1 MSKVLPL
8 PLPFPTL
15 FNLKS
20 KYGDNMKK
28 MLTTAVVLVAA
39 VCAMAAP
46 DAKNEKKKGS
56 PQTPD
61 QVEAR
66 AKRVI
71 KNAVALFE
79 QKEDERAVGML
90 EAVGRMYPDSQAR
103 WVANLELG
111 RHFLDKRDFDRAGAE
126 LRQAQRSTNELVQAE
141 SLFLQGVTFNTRGK
155 PGEAMMILRRLTQDY
170 PTSKFSNDA
179 YFLIGQIHFEAHRWA
194 RATEAVRRVGTAV
207 PTVATNEDVY
217 AEAGQRVFVHV
228 KDKDLG
234 VLLTLGE
241 KSGIEISSKSGD
253 TEKATL
259 EPFGKGDG
267 DFIASVRTTTEPSQP
282 GDGALTVTGAD
293 ELKVT
298 YVDRNTESGE
308 VAKKLVADAKVVS
321 SGSVAFMDGA
331 MRQRVRGVFVGQ
343 PAIIR
348 LRDLDLDTSAK
359 PDVAKAVVKVQYR
372 ERPEPPPGAD
382 PNDPPPPPAPDAP
395 WLTREEV
402 EVQLTETADRS
413 GVFVGRI
420 VPQLLATNETA
431 KAGEVKVQP
440 EDRLAVCYEDK
451 LYLDGKKP
459 LERSSEAL
467 VLVGG
472 STEPQS
478 IMAHSNDPTVQAKK
492 LLLEAQLLYKWG
504 KIFHEVGLQA
514 NADSKA
520 DEGLARVDD
529 IMALLRRNSLER
541 SVIEDTYEA
550 RWNLY
555 LVKNDLA
562 NAISTCHALV
572 KLYPDTLLADRAF
585 MQIANANRDLNT
597 PESLQKAVQVY
608 NSIIGMESSP
618 LKAEAQ
624 FHIGEIMEKTAR
636 EGAKAGQKP
645 NFASAMLAFKR
656 CADAYPNSSYAGESI
671 KRVIDYYISIK
682 DYTRAQE
689 TLERVF
695 QDYPDAPWLDE
706 MLLKWGVVCHRLGN
720 REEAIAKFQ
729 RLLEEYPGGPSAKQ
743 AQTFLKKLDN
753 N

>member
-1 MSKVLPL
+1 
-8 PLPFPTL
+8 
-15 FNLKS
+15 
-20 KYGDNMKK
+20 MKMK
-28 MLTTAVVLVAA
+28 RLVVVMVAALGAA
-39 VCAMAAP
+39 VCCAA
-46 DAKNEKKKGS
+46 DAKDAKAKAPVKQDAS
-56 PQTPD
+56 

-71 KNAVALFE
+71 KNALALFE

-90 EAVGRMYPDSQAR
+90 EAVGRMYPDAQAR
-103 WVANLELG
+103 FVANLELG
-111 RHFLDKRDFDRAGAE
+111 RHFLDKRDFDRAGVE
-126 LRQAQRSTNELVQAE
+126 LRAAQRSTNELVQAE
-141 SLFLQGVTFNTRGK
+141 SLLLQGTVFNTRGQ

-179 YFLIGQIHFEAHRWA
+179 YFLIGQIHFDAHRWA
-194 RATEAVRRVGTAV
+194 RAAEAFKMVGTAV
-207 PTVATNEDVY
+207 PTPATNEAVL

-241 KSGIEISSKSGD
+241 KSDVEITSKSGD
-253 TEKATL
+253 REKATL

-267 DFIASVRTTTEPSQP
+267 DFIASVRTTTEPSKP
-282 GDGALTVTGAD
+282 LDGALTVTGAD
-293 ELKVT
+293 ELKVV
-298 YVDRNTESGE
+298 YVDRNTEGGE
-308 VAKKLVADAKVVS
+308 VSKPLNAEAKVVS
-321 SGSVAFMDGA
+321 SGSIAFMDGA
-331 MRQRVRGVFVGQ
+331 MRQRVRGVFAGQ

-348 LRDLDLDTSAK
+348 LRDLDLDTTDK
-359 PDVAKAVVKVQYR
+359 PDSVKVIVRVQYR

-395 WLTREEV
+395 WITRNEV
-402 EVQLTETADRS
+402 EVSLAETAPRS
-413 GVFVGRI
+413 GLFIGRI

-431 KAGEVKVQP
+431 KAGEVAVQP
-440 EDRLAVCYEDK
+440 DDRLSVCYVDK
-451 LYLDGKKP
+451 LYLDGSKA
-459 LERSSEAL
+459 LERSSEAV

-478 IMAHSNDPTVQAKK
+478 IMARSNDPTVQAKK
-492 LLLEAQLLYKWG
+492 LLLEAQLFYKWG
-504 KIFHEVGLQA
+504 KIFKEVGLQA
-514 NADSKA
+514 NADAKA
-520 DEGLARVDD
+520 DEGLSRVADVFD
-529 IMALLRRNSLER
+529 LMRRNTLER
-541 SVIEDTYEA
+541 SVIEETYEV

-555 LVKNDLA
+555 LVKDKLNE
-562 NAISTCHALV
+562 AIATCHALV

-585 MQIANANRDLNT
+585 MQIANANREIGT
-597 PESLQKAVQVY
+597 AESLQRAIQVY
-608 NSIIGMESSP
+608 NSIIGMATSP

-624 FHIGEIMEKTAR
+624 FRIGEIMERNAR
-636 EGAKAGQKP
+636 EAAANARGQNRKP
-645 NFASAMLAFKR
+645 DYSGAMLAFKR
-656 CADAYPNSSYAGESI
+656 CADAYPNSSFAGESI

-720 REEAIAKFQ
+720 REEAIAKFRQ
-729 RLLEEYPGGPSAKQ
+729 LLEEYPGGPSAKQ